1 MRHLPTQ
8 PRLQRTRGVA
18 LVIALLLLTVL
29 SLLAIGGMNSAAVE
43 FIMAGNDQFH
53 ENAFQAS
60 ETGIQV
66 AIAAAAFN
74 PQAPPAVVAGAV
86 PNSASDTYTANIV
99 PQLGG
104 AAQPGIWGSSW
115 NSFST
120 YHFEID
126 STGNS
131 LRASA
136 ALHDQG
142 IAVVAPPSADMTGTG
157 ALN

>member
-1 MRHLPTQ
+1 MRHPSSG
-8 PRLQRTRGVA
+8 PRLARTRGVA

-29 SLLAIGGMNSAAVE
+29 SLLAISGMNSAAVE

-74 PQAPPAVVAGAV
+74 PQSPPAVVAGPV
-86 PNSASDTYTANIV
+86 PNSATDTYTANIV

-104 AAQPGIWGSSW
+104 APQPGIWGSSW

-126 STGNS
+126 STGAS
-131 LRASA
+131 LRTSTAFHA
-136 ALHDQG
+136 QG
-142 IAVVAPPSADMTGTG
+142 IAVVSPPSSDVTGPG
-157 ALN
+157 GLN

>member
-1 MRHLPTQ
+1 MQVRQLRTPRHA
-8 PRLQRTRGVA
+8 RGAA
-18 LVIALLLLTVL
+18 LVIALLLMVMMT
-29 SLLAIGGMNSAAVE
+29 LLAVASMNSAAVE

-60 ETGIQV
+60 ETGIQAAIVV
-66 AIAAAAFN
+66 ANFN
-74 PQAPPAVVAGAV
+74 PIAPPAVVNAPV
-86 PNSASDTYTANIV
+86 PNSATDNFSATITPA
-99 PQLGG
+99 LGG
-104 AAQPGIWGSSW
+104 AAQPAIWGSSW

-120 YHFEID
+120 YHFDIQ

-131 LRASA
+131 LRAST

-142 IAVVAPPSADMTGTG
+142 IAVISPAASEFNGPG